1 MDPVSSAL
9 GLAAFAAQ
17 ATATLYKICER
28 RSDAPRGVHEL
39 MDELEDPVCFC
50 PLIFLLIYTSALRYL
65 PEWLADLT
73 SDIINLVKDGLKSR
87 DRGDHAETTAKELLH
102 LLRKAELI
110 IAKIQAFVGR
120 LFDESGV
127 DAGLNSRRR
136 L

>member
-1 MDPVSSAL
+1 MNSWTNLS
-9 GLAAFAAQ
+9 
-17 ATATLYKICER
+17 
-28 RSDAPRGVHEL
+28 
-39 MDELEDPVCFC
+39 DPVCFC

-73 SDIINLVKDGLKSR
+73 SDINNLVEDGLKSW
-87 DRGDHAETTAKELLH
+87 DRGDDAETTAKELLH

-110 IAKIQAFVGR
+110 IAKIQAFVDR